1 MTTDWVITATQS
13 LWMYRPTIPSI
24 QCSCFRYV
32 TFRRVLWMTGES
44 ESHRR
49 KIQRHQHNLNQSFSL
64 RTNFFWFPSC
74 CGGYWCFASATVTSL
89 FPRWCKQK
97 RECLSPSDSCGQGQ
111 DRAQLSR
118 CLPLPPVNPVSPVIT
133 WTDQCPPSP
142 SSPS

>member
-1 MTTDWVITATQS
+1 MTTDWVITATQR
-13 LWMYRPTIPSI
+13 LWMYRPSIPTIQS
-24 QCSCFRYV
+24 SCFRYLSHLDM
-32 TFRRVLWMTGES
+32 RSEWLER

-49 KIQRHQHNLNQSFSL
+49 KMQRHQHNLTQSFSL
-64 RTNFFWFPSC
+64 RTNFFWFPPC

-89 FPRWCKQK
+89 FPRWCKHK
-97 RECLSPSDSCGQGQ
+97 CECLSLSDSCGQGQ

-118 CLPLPPVNPVSPVIT
+118 WVSLPPVNPVSPVIT